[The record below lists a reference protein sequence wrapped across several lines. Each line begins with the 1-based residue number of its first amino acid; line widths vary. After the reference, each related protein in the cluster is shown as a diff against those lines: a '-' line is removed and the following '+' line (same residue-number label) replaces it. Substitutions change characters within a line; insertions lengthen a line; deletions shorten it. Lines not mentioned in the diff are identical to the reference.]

1 MAPNWGLPVLARWTF
16 PIFGAA
22 SVGLVL
28 FALSLQGDW
37 GGAASP
43 YNSLGSLAFSVFGF
57 WCAATATGMTSGARS
72 RGWAAIAVGLFGWVV
87 GDSIWAYYDLVLRVE
102 PPFPSVAD
110 AAYLLLPITVFFSW
124 SFQPPEGRRAG
135 LRILLDGVIVASA
148 LFLVFWVAVLD
159 DLFRTSE
166 GTRLELAV
174 SLAYPLLDVV
184 MVTMAL
190 LMMANAPV
198 RHRTTIG
205 AVAAGLLVIAVADIV
220 SLVYR
225 AHDSRASDPVVVG
238 WAAGLL
244 LIGFGAMLSIRNPR
258 PDMVLTHRPA
268 RLLTW
273 LPYAPMPFA
282 VAAGMVALWPT
293 PNAAPILSAAAFLV
307 GAALIRQMTMLAENR
322 YLLATVEHQAL
333 RDPLTG
339 LANRLLFADR
349 LTHAMHLR
357 ARDGRNVAVLSLD
370 LDDFKLVNDSLGHP
384 SGDAMLRAVADRL
397 SSVVPAG
404 DTIARLGGDEFAL
417 LIEDGPAP
425 AEEVAQRVVEVFDKL
440 FFLDGDEVY
449 MHPSVGLAIAPLAAD
464 GELDADELLKRA
476 DLAMYTAKRAGV
488 GGVQTFTFDMRHVDP
503 SEIRGGW
510 VANGKRRRAPMAGV
524 QLLGQL
530 RRAIDEGELCLV
542 YQPKISLTTGGIVG
556 VEALIRWPHPQ
567 LGLLTPGQFLPLVR
581 QNGLMGAVTDLVLT
595 TAVTDASVWYHA
607 GCELPVAINLFA
619 PSLNDL
625 TLPDRVAGALARS
638 NLSPSALSVEITE
651 HLLLANIQRASTV
664 TERLRETGV
673 RIAIDDFG
681 SGYSTMS
688 YLRDLPIDEVKLDRQ
703 FIAPILRSERAAAIV
718 RSVIDLAHALGIA
731 CVAEGVEDKAT
742 ADRLGEYGCDVAQG
756 HYFSRP
762 MSAEALQDRCQFG
775 FSSSAIFPITS

>member
-1 MAPNWGLPVLARWTF
+1 M
-16 PIFGAA
+16 
-22 SVGLVL
+22 
-28 FALSLQGDW
+28 
-37 GGAASP
+37 
-43 YNSLGSLAFSVFGF
+43 
-57 WCAATATGMTSGARS
+57 
-72 RGWAAIAVGLFGWVV
+72 V

-110 AAYLLLPITVFFSW
+110 AAYLLLPIAVFCSW
-124 SFQPPEGRRAG
+124 VLHPPEGRRAG

-166 GTRLELAV
+166 GTRLQLAV
-174 SLAYPLLDVV
+174 SLAYPLLDLV

-190 LMMANAPV
+190 LMTANAPV
-198 RHRTTIG
+198 RQRPIIG
-205 AVAAGLLVIAVADIV
+205 AFAAGLLVIAMADIA
-220 SLVYR
+220 SLFYR

-244 LIGFGAMLSIRNPR
+244 LIGFGAMLSIRNPQPELR
-258 PDMVLTHRPA
+258 MYHRTS
-268 RLLTW
+268 RLMLW
-273 LPYAPMPFA
+273 LPYLPLPFA
-282 VAAGMVALWPT
+282 VGMGIVALWPI
-293 PNAAPILSAAAFLV
+293 PYAAPVLISAAVLV
-307 GAALIRQMTMLAENR
+307 GAALIRQLTVLVENR
-322 YLLATVEHQAL
+322 SLLETVEDQAL

-339 LANRLLFADR
+339 LANRLMFADR

-370 LDDFKLVNDSLGHP
+370 LDDFKLVNDDLGHP

-397 SSVVPAG
+397 LSVVPTG

-425 AEEVAQRVVEVFDKL
+425 AEEVAQRVVEVFDKP

-488 GGVQTFTFDMRHVDP
+488 GGVQLFTFDMRHVDP
-503 SEIRGGW
+503 FE
-510 VANGKRRRAPMAGV
+510 VRAAVAGV

-542 YQPKISLTTGGIVG
+542 YQPKISLSTGGIVG
-556 VEALIRWPHPQ
+556 VEALIRWPHPE

-595 TAVTDASVWYHA
+595 TAASDASVWYHA
-607 GCELPVAINLFA
+607 GQVEVPVAINLFA

-625 TLPDRVAGALARS
+625 TPVSYTHLTLPT
-638 NLSPSALSVEITE
+638 I
-651 HLLLANIQRASTV
+651 LLV
-664 TERLRETGV
+664 
-673 RIAIDDFG
+673 
-681 SGYSTMS
+681 
-688 YLRDLPIDEVKLDRQ
+688 
-703 FIAPILRSERAAAIV
+703 
-718 RSVIDLAHALGIA
+718 
-731 CVAEGVEDKAT
+731 
-742 ADRLGEYGCDVAQG
+742 
-756 HYFSRP
+756 
-762 MSAEALQDRCQFG
+762 
-775 FSSSAIFPITS
+775 